1 MFFEEESKYFDF
13 AREFLK
19 ENGEN
24 LPKEEAYKI
33 LELQKEV
40 RERYMPQLLDTDAE
54 NTDFLFNDPEQM
66 EDKRFLNLEEA
77 QNSSIE

>member
-66 EDKRFLNLEEA
+66 EDKRFLNQEEA

>member
-40 RERYMPQLLDTDAE
+40 RERYMPHLQDTDAE

-66 EDKRFLNLEEA
+66 EDKRFLNQEEA

>member
-40 RERYMPQLLDTDAE
+40 RERYMPQLQDTDAE

>member
-66 EDKRFLNLEEA
+66 EDKRFLN
-77 QNSSIE
+77 

>member
-24 LPKEEAYKI
+24 LPKEEADKI

-40 RERYMPQLLDTDAE
+40 RERYMPHLKDTDAE
-54 NTDFLFNDPEQM
+54 YTDFLFNDVEQLDNKRFVNM
-66 EDKRFLNLEEA
+66 EDG
-77 QNSSIE
+77 QNSSLE